1 MDLKYLTIAFILLI
15 ISLIFLYPYAR
26 AALYKWNLNIKK
38 RREAEI
44 EMQNQIA
51 KQKREIE
58 SARLAKIRA
67 VALKENE
74 ERLKITKEKQVNENN
89 AKFKTALSG
98 KYNNARIHHEVQY
111 TGEYRIPIADY
122 SNYDLN
128 IQGISFF
135 IDNLKFTKGRGQI
148 EVRHYSFEDVEFDTY
163 NLEMIDGFSILN
175 QRLKSKNTLPR
186 KDYSS
191 TYREVYLTIRENSF
205 DGINSG
211 IVHKIT
217 FTPFSIL
224 DWK

>member
-1 MDLKYLTIAFILLI
+1 MDLKFLLIVFILLI
-15 ISLIFLYPYAR
+15 LSLIILYPHLR
-26 AALYKWNLNIKK
+26 AAIYKLNLNYKK

-44 EMQNQIA
+44 EIQNQIA

-58 SARLAKIRA
+58 SARIAKVRA

-74 ERLKITKEKQVNENN
+74 ERLKIAKEKQVNENN
-89 AKFKTALSG
+89 AKLKNALSG

-111 TGEYRIPIADY
+111 TGAYRIPIADY

-135 IDNLKFTKGRGQI
+135 IDNLKFTQGRGQI
-148 EVRHYSFEDVEFDTY
+148 EVRHYNFEDVEFDTY
-163 NLEMIDGFSILN
+163 NLEMIDGFAILN
-175 QRLKSKNTLPR
+175 QILKSKSTLPR
-186 KDYSS
+186 KDHSS
-191 TYREVYLTIRENSF
+191 TYRQVYLTIKENSF
-205 DGINSG
+205 EGINSG

-217 FTPFSIL
+217 YTPFSIL